1 MVQRQRKLMEDMSP
15 AVAVTLSLG
24 NSICDNSGIAANV
37 EFTWLKLVTDP
48 GSLSSDSIKAVPLES
63 VSCSNGSCND
73 IQSHATVVAMS
84 SQEDNGGEGEGLLN
98 MLPENGN
105 TSVSNDAMVQ
115 ESEGGEILSFRY
127 DTNGVDSEEL
137 LKLEVGSA
145 ISLPDVVEIGNTV
158 EGKIVA
164 KAIVLVESALGKM
177 PSGEVIVAAVSSA
190 SELSDKSELTTSTVL
205 IQSNGEKNVSKASIR
220 SVFELDCIPLWGSV
234 SICGR
239 RPEMEDAIAAVPR
252 FINIPIK
259 MLIGNQLYNGM
270 SQSLT
275 HLTSHFF
282 GIYDGHGGPQ
292 VANYCSE
299 RLHLALAEE
308 LGVIKD
314 DLSDGT
320 VGESQQVQWEK
331 AFTNCF
337 QRVDD
342 EIEGKVSGNIIKSDG
357 NASEAS
363 FEPIAT
369 ETVGS
374 TAVVALVCSSHII
387 VANCGDSRAVLC
399 RGKQAIALS
408 VDHKPNREDE
418 YARIEAAG
426 GKVIQW
432 NGHRVFGVLAMSRS
446 IGDRYLKPWIIP
458 EPEVMNVPRARDDE
472 CLILASDGLW
482 DVMTNEEVCE
492 VARRRIL
499 LWHKK
504 NGVTALAE
512 RGAGVDP
519 AAQEAAA
526 YLSTLALQ
534 KGSRDNISVIVVDLK
549 AQRKFKSKS

>member
-1 MVQRQRKLMEDMSP
+1 MSNVTKIRKLMEDMSP

-24 NSICDNSGIAANV
+24 NSICDSSGIGANV
-37 EFTWLKLVTDP
+37 EFTWLKLVTDA
-48 GSLSSDSIKAVPLES
+48 GNLCTDSSKVVSLES
-63 VSCSNGSCND
+63 VSCSKGSSDD
-73 IQSHATVVAMS
+73 IERKVSVVPVP
-84 SQEDNGGEGEGLLN
+84 SQDDDG
-98 MLPENGN
+98 GN
-105 TSVSNDAMVQ
+105 TSVANDIMVQ
-115 ESEGGEILSFRY
+115 ESEEEEILAFRY
-127 DTNGVDSEEL
+127 DTNGIVREKL
-137 LKLEVGSA
+137 LTLEVGSA
-145 ISLPDVVEIGNTV
+145 ISLPDAVEIGKV
-158 EGKIVA
+158 GEGNIVA
-164 KAIVLVESALGKM
+164 KAIVLVESAVGKM
-177 PSGEVIVAAVSSA
+177 ASGVMAAVSSA
-190 SELSDKSELTTSTVL
+190 SELSNKSELTTSTVL
-205 IQSNGEKNVSKASIR
+205 IQSTGEKVVSKAGIR
-220 SVFELDCIPLWGSV
+220 SVFELNCIPLWGSV

-239 RPEMEDAIAAVPR
+239 RPEMEDAFAAVPR

-259 MLIGNQLYNGM
+259 MLVGSQVYNGM

-308 LGVIKD
+308 LGGIKD
-314 DLSDGT
+314 DSGDGIMVET
-320 VGESQQVQWEK
+320 QQVQWEK

-342 EIEGKVSGNIIKSDG
+342 EIGGKVSRGIIESNAD
-357 NASEAS
+357 ASEAS
-363 FEPIAT
+363 FEPVAP

-374 TAVVALVCSSHII
+374 TAVVALVSSSHII

-399 RGKQAIALS
+399 RGKQAMPLS

-418 YARIEAAG
+418 YERIEASG

-458 EPEVMNVPRARDDE
+458 EPEVTVVPRARDDE

-482 DVMTNEEVCE
+482 DVITNEEACE

-504 NGVTALAE
+504 NGVTPVAE
-512 RGAGVDP
+512 RGKGVDP
-519 AAQEAAA
+519 AAGEAAA

-534 KGSRDNISVIVVDLK
+534 KGSKDNISVVVVDLK
-549 AQRKFKSKS
+549 AQRKFKSKT